1 MFINTPFILASKS
14 KSRQKI
20 LKNNNLNFKQIKP
33 TCNESYYKKKLL
45 EEKKSPIKV
54 SQELSK
60 LKAKN
65 ISKTKKNILVVGSDT
80 TISFKRKLVEKAKNM
95 KDAKKKITM
104 LSGNKHTII
113 SSISVYYNTK
123 LVWSNTEKTIVKM
136 RKMKNKEVDDYLKK
150 SGKKILSSVG
160 CYLIE
165 KEGPRIIESIKGDF
179 FNVMGFPLFSF
190 LIFLKKSYKK

>member
-20 LKNNNLNFKQIKP
+20 LKNNNLNFKQKKP
-33 TCNESYYKKKLL
+33 KCDESYYKKKFLK
-45 EEKKSPIKV
+45 EKKSLLKV

-80 TISFKRKLVEKAKNM
+80 IISFKKKLVEKAKNM
-95 KDAKKKITM
+95 KEAKEKIIM
-104 LSGNKHTII
+104 LSGKKHTII
-113 SSISVYYNTK
+113 SSISVYYNAK
-123 LVWSNTEKTIVKM
+123 LVWLNTEKTIVKI
-136 RKMKNKEVDDYLKK
+136 RKMKNNEIDDYLKK
-150 SGKKILSSVG
+150 SEKKILSSAG

-190 LIFLKKSYKK
+190 LIFLKKNYKK